1 MQHQQNAQNP
11 LQSTTQKCSGKSTKK
26 AQAAPATNG
35 SRYDAETAKFKASTA
50 NAATN
55 TRKNDP

>member
-1 MQHQQNAQNP
+1 M
-11 LQSTTQKCSGKSTKK
+11 QKCSGKSTKK
-26 AQAAPATNG
+26 AQTAPATNG